1 MIYMKAKYLL
11 GKFTRVSLPRF
22 SIIKMFI
29 VVAFFERSF
38 WPGKSEETGLIS
50 YLKFSGSV
58 LDSLANFLIKVAV
71 LTQSPL
77 KKRDRVQP
85 NLHPHQQLFL
95 GPF

>member
-1 MIYMKAKYLL
+1 MKEVSDQV
-11 GKFTRVSLPRF
+11 RVRR
-22 SIIKMFI
+22 MDC
-29 VVAFFERSF
+29 
-38 WPGKSEETGLIS
+38 

-77 KKRDRVQP
+77 KKRDHVQP